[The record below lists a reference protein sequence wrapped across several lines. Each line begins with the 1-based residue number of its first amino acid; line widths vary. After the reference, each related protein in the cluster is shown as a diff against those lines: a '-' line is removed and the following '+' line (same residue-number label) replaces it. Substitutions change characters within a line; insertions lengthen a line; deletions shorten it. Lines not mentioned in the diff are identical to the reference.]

1 MPDSR
6 PSSND
11 SLERSATPSAEE
23 RNPAPEATPK
33 RTAWALHIG
42 LFLATVASMLL
53 VSYKGEAGTVHD
65 RLVHSAQ
72 FAGTLTAILLAHE
85 FGHYFAAR
93 IHKVEAS
100 LPFFI
105 PMPFPEFSL
114 LGTMGAVIRMRG
126 KIKTRN
132 ALLDIGA
139 SGPLAG
145 LCVAIPAYLWGA
157 AHSGLAPIS
166 SGQGLELGDSLA
178 LKVMDHFAGGN
189 IPPGMEL
196 SLSPVAF
203 AAWGGMLVTMINL
216 FPVSQLDGGHV
227 AYALLG
233 PRQDRVA
240 VTVHRSMLVF
250 FFVSVAAYTLRDLRG
265 GIGFYRMGN
274 HIQNSLFWLLWFHV
288 LAVIG
293 TATATDEAVEQSN
306 VMSIRVRIAGL
317 IALLGMVWVGSEK
330 ASAPIFW
337 LGWFLA
343 LGMFIALDVRG
354 GMFKK
359 HTLLDHPAT
368 GGEPLNLTRTIIA
381 IITLAWFVLLF
392 MPAPI
397 TI

>member
-1 MPDSR
+1 MPDSP

-11 SLERSATPSAEE
+11 SLAPSATRSAEA
-23 RNPAPEATPK
+23 APQP
-33 RTAWALHIG
+33 TAWALHIG
-42 LFLATVASMLL
+42 LFLATVASMFI
-53 VSYKGEAGTVHD
+53 VNFVDEDGPAKIRAVHG
-65 RLVHSAQ
+65 AQ

-93 IHKVEAS
+93 IHKVDAS

-105 PMPFPEFSL
+105 PLPIPGISL

-145 LCVAIPAYLWGA
+145 LCVAIPAYLWGV
-157 AHSGLAPIS
+157 AHSGLAALS
-166 SGQGLELGDSLA
+166 SGQGLELGDSIA
-178 LKVMDHFAGGN
+178 LKVMDHFAGGKV
-189 IPPGMEL
+189 PPGMEL

-250 FFVSVAAYTLRDLRG
+250 FFVSVAAYTMRDVRG
-265 GIGFYRMGN
+265 GIGFYRLGN

-293 TATATDEAVEQSN
+293 TATATDEAIEQSN

-330 ASAPIFW
+330 ASSPIYW
-337 LGWFLA
+337 VGWFAA

-359 HTLLDHPAT
+359 HTLLDHPVT
-368 GGEPLNLTRTIIA
+368 GGEPLNLTRRIVA
-381 IITLAWFVLLF
+381 VITLAWFVLLF

>member
-1 MPDSR
+1 M
-6 PSSND
+6 
-11 SLERSATPSAEE
+11 
-23 RNPAPEATPK
+23 
-33 RTAWALHIG
+33 
-42 LFLATVASMLL
+42 FV
-53 VSYKGEAGTVHD
+53 VSYKGEAGSVHD
-65 RLVHSAQ
+65 RVVHGAQ

-93 IHKVEAS
+93 IHKVDAS

-105 PMPFPEFSL
+105 PLPIPEISL

-157 AHSGLAPIS
+157 AHSGFVPVS
-166 SGQGLELGDSLA
+166 SGQGLELGDSIA
-178 LKVMDHFAGGN
+178 LKIMDHFAGGN
-189 IPPGMEL
+189 IPAGMEL

-216 FPVSQLDGGHV
+216 FPISQLDGGHV

-250 FFVSVAAYTLRDLRG
+250 FFVSVAAYTLRDLRTDL
-265 GIGFYRMGN
+265 GFYRLGN
-274 HIQNSLFWLLWFHV
+274 HIQNSMFWLLWFHV

-293 TATATDEAVEQSN
+293 TATASDEAIEESG

-317 IALLGMVWVGSEK
+317 IGLLGLMWVGSEK
-330 ASAPIFW
+330 AAHSIAYW
-337 LGWFLA
+337 VGWFLA

-359 HTLLDHPAT
+359 HSLLDHPAT
-368 GGEPLNLTRTIIA
+368 GGEPLNLARTIVA
-381 IITLAWFVLLF
+381 VVTLAWFVLLF

-397 TI
+397 TM